1 MAALA
6 RNQGFKTL
14 FVPASDAPEAA
25 LVPDLDVYPIETL
38 FALVMHLQR
47 MQAIAPHRPLDN
59 FKPADAPPYAVDFAE
74 VRGQEHV
81 KRALE
86 VAAGQHNVFM
96 LWTTSHRI

>member
-1 MAALA
+1 
-6 RNQGFKTL
+6 
-14 FVPASDAPEAA
+14 
-25 LVPDLDVYPIETL
+25 VYPVETL

-47 MQAIAPHRPLDN
+47 MQLIAPYRPLNN
-59 FKPADAPPYAVDFAE
+59 FKPTDASLYATDFTE

-96 LWTTSHRI
+96 L